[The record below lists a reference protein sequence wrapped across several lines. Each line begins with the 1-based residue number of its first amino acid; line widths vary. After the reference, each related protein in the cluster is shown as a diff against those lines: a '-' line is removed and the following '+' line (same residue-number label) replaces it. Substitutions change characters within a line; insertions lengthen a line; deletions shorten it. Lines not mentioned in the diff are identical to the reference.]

1 MASHENYV
9 TMVGNLVDEP
19 DLRFTGNG
27 AAVCSIRIAS
37 SRRYRD
43 NDGNWQDGETT
54 FMSVNAWR
62 SLGENAAESLHRG
75 DRVVVVGR
83 LRVRSYED
91 REGATKW
98 VTEIEADEIA
108 PSLRFASA
116 KLSKSGRSS
125 APAPPVAD
133 FGPVPA
139 ATDMDD
145 VPF

>member
-91 REGATKW
+91 REGTTKW

-116 KLSKSGRSS
+116 KLSKGGRSS
-125 APAPPVAD
+125 GPAPPAAD
-133 FGPVPA
+133 FGGVPA
-139 ATDMDD
+139 ASDMDD

>member
-37 SRRYRD
+37 SRRFRD

-54 FMSVNAWR
+54 FMTINAWR
-62 SLGENAAESLHRG
+62 SLGENMAESLRKG

-83 LRVRSYED
+83 LRVRSYDD
-91 REGATKW
+91 RDGQTRW
-98 VTEIEADEIA
+98 VTEIEADEVA

-116 KLSKSGRSS
+116 QLSKNGRGGESSSRSGDPSS
-125 APAPPVAD
+125 VPPPVE
-133 FGPVPA
+133 
-139 ATDMDD
+139 MDD

>member
-1 MASHENYV
+1 MASHDNYI

-37 SRRYRD
+37 SRRFRD

-54 FMSVNAWR
+54 FMTINAWR
-62 SLGENAAESLHRG
+62 SLGENMAESLRKG
-75 DRVVVVGR
+75 DRVVVMGR
-83 LRVRSYED
+83 LRVRSYDD
-91 REGATKW
+91 RDGQTRW
-98 VTEIEADEIA
+98 VTEIEADEVA

-116 KLSKSGRSS
+116 KLSKTGRGGESS
-125 APAPPVAD
+125 RGGELTTVPP
-133 FGPVPA
+133 PP
-139 ATDMDD
+139 DMDD

>member
-54 FMSVNAWR
+54 FMTVSAWR

-75 DRVVVVGR
+75 DRVVVLGR

-91 REGATKW
+91 REGQTRW

-116 KLSKSGRSS
+116 KLAKGGRASS
-125 APAPPVAD
+125 SSVPGED
-133 FGPVPA
+133 FGGVPA
-139 ATDMDD
+139 ATEMDD

>member
-91 REGATKW
+91 REGVTKW

-108 PSLRFASA
+108 PSLRFAAA
-116 KLSKSGRSS
+116 KLAKNGRSS
-125 APAPPVAD
+125 APATPAAD
-133 FGPVPA
+133 FGSVPA